1 MDGVAITDIVALI
14 VVVLSALLAF
24 ARGFSKEV
32 LSLLGWV
39 GAILITVFLYPYVEP
54 YAHDLISHKWLAR
67 IATGVGIFI
76 IAMIVLSIFSNFISE
91 SIQESSMG
99 GIDRAL
105 GILFGVA
112 RAWVLL
118 AVLYIGVSIFYEK
131 EKDIPQDIREAKTT
145 PAIVMGA
152 EIIWSLLPK
161 RLRQDAGSA
170 ANSVKGATKEN
181 VLQKSFESLANQKR
195 GAAQKQ
201 KDFEKLNNPRP
212 SSGKAPEN
220 KDPGGY
226 DKKDRTGL
234 EKLMERTVK

>member
-1 MDGVAITDIVALI
+1 
-14 VVVLSALLAF
+14 
-24 ARGFSKEV
+24 
-32 LSLLGWV
+32 
-39 GAILITVFLYPYVEP
+39 
-54 YAHDLISHKWLAR
+54 
-67 IATGVGIFI
+67 
-76 IAMIVLSIFSNFISE
+76 
-91 SIQESSMG
+91 
-99 GIDRAL
+99 
-105 GILFGVA
+105 
-112 RAWVLL
+112 LL

-195 GAAQKQ
+195 DAAQKQ